1 MALLRKNQPAVT
13 VDLGTRTPTYVQ
25 CVQEDGTIVVKTN
38 RREAMQATWRNLR
51 DVRAKR
57 PDAVFHSDLDP
68 NA

>member
-1 MALLRKNQPAVT
+1 MAFYGKDNLIA
-13 VDLGTRTPTYVQ
+13 YVKS
-25 CVQEDGTIVVKTN
+25 VGDDGTITETLHRKH
-38 RREAMQATWRNLR
+38 AMQATWRNLR